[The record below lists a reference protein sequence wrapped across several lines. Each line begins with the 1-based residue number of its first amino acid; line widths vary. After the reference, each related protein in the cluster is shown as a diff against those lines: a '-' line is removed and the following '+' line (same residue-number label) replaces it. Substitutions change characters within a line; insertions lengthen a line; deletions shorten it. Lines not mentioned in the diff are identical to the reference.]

1 MLMSVLEEILHVIQM
16 PVVLI
21 PKEAIAASVFKVSQ
35 EMALI
40 AQVSCLQF
48 ICVGYG
54 IIHLFMIN
62 ELCLYFLS

>member
-16 PVVLI
+16 PVVVIL
-21 PKEAIAASVFKVSQ
+21 KEAIAASVFKVSQ

-48 ICVGYG
+48 NCVGYA
-54 IIHLFMIN
+54 IIHVFMIN
-62 ELCLYFLS
+62 EHCLYFLS